1 MDSKDIKI
9 LALLQENASL
19 PMNEIS
25 RRVHLS
31 QTPCWR
37 RIQKLEELG
46 VIEKRV
52 AILNASAI
60 GFGVSAFVEVHAP
73 DHSEQWHSGFANAVS
88 DMPEIMEVHRMA
100 GEVDYLLRV
109 AVRSMEDYDAFY
121 RRFIAKVTAR
131 RVTSRFS
138 MERVKSTTAYPINF
152 AAPASS

>member
-19 PMNEIS
+19 SMQEIS

-37 RIQKLEELG
+37 RIQKLEEQG
-46 VIEKRV
+46 VIERRV
-52 AILNASAI
+52 AILNASAV
-60 GFGVSAFVEVHAP
+60 GFGISAFVEVHAP
-73 DHSEQWHSGFANAVS
+73 DHSEQWHSRFSDAVS
-88 DMPEIMEVHRMA
+88 EMPEIMEVHRMA

-109 AVRSMEDYDAFY
+109 ATRSMEDYDAFY
-121 RRFIAKVTAR
+121 RRFIASVPAR

-138 MERVKSTTAYPINF
+138 MERVKSTTAYPIS
-152 AAPASS
+152 PSPLPR

>member
-37 RIQKLEELG
+37 RIQKLEEIG

-60 GFGVSAFVEVHAP
+60 GFGVSAFVEIHAS
-73 DHSEQWHSGFANAVS
+73 DHSEQWHSKFADAVL
-88 DMPEIMEVHRMA
+88 DMPEVMEVHRMA

-109 AVRSMEDYDAFY
+109 AVRSMEEYDAFY
-121 RRFIAKVTAR
+121 RRLIGKVTAR

-138 MERVKSTTAYPINF
+138 MERVKSTTAYPIGL
-152 AAPASS
+152 AQPLSR

>member
-19 PMNEIS
+19 PVNEIS
-25 RRVHLS
+25 RRIHLS

-37 RIQKLEELG
+37 RIQKLEEQG
-46 VIEKRV
+46 IIEKRV
-52 AILNASAI
+52 AILNAAAV
-60 GFGVSAFVEVHAP
+60 GFGISAFVEVHAP
-73 DHSEQWHSGFANAVS
+73 DHSEQWHARFSEAIS
-88 DMPEIMEVHRMA
+88 TMPEIMEVHRMA

-109 AVRSMEDYDAFY
+109 AARSMEDYDAFY

-138 MERVKSTTAYPINF
+138 MERVKSTTAYPIG
-152 AAPASS
+152 PATPKL